1 MSDRANGNDK
11 NDEARKPR
19 SSGFSQMNWEGK
31 EGGFKSRNQA
41 MLRMGR
47 KGKVVKTL
55 RRDYKGANATKDCNV
70 PFLPG
75 HRQLSHVQLESKE

>member
-1 MSDRANGNDK
+1 
-11 NDEARKPR
+11 
-19 SSGFSQMNWEGK
+19 MNCEGK
-31 EGGFKSRNQA
+31 EGGFKSRNQV

-55 RRDYKGANATKDCNV
+55 RRDYKSANATKECNV

-75 HRQLSHVQLESKE
+75 QGQLSHVQLEIKE